1 MTPLVPAMFVRQLR
15 SLPGNFWC
23 ACLME
28 LFERMAYVAVR
39 AVAPLYLIRSAADNG
54 LGLDFRQKGLIYTVW
69 ALIQCLVPMVSGAYT
84 DRFGYRKS
92 LFIAFTLI
100 MLGYLG
106 MAQSGPVGDTLGASA
121 AGNMGFWI
129 FLVAASLVAV
139 GTGIFKPAIQ
149 GTIAGTATLKNS
161 SVAWGTFYWV
171 VNIGAALAPMCAA
184 HLRSEV
190 DWNHVFYAAMIITAV
205 NFLPALFLFREPVR
219 FTKHETAADR
229 PSIVGVFVSSLRTI
243 ASDLRLIML
252 LLVFSCFWLMF
263 MQLWDL
269 LPNFIDEWVDSSDV
283 APLFSWFSRS
293 WVSAAGQTKPEMI
306 ISINA
311 VAIIVLV
318 LPISWLIARTHKV
331 RAMTIGMMLSLVGF
345 VGSGATNVG
354 WVCCVMV
361 FVFALGEM
369 ACVPT
374 FIAYM
379 GLIAPEDK
387 KALYMGYSNVPF
399 AVGWAGGNAVGGI
412 LYEKLASKTV
422 LARRYMV
429 DQLDMDPAFVLND
442 ALLPVD
448 RVMTTLSTALG
459 VDTASATQVLW
470 HQFHPYAVWY
480 YLGVFG
486 TVSIAGMVAFH
497 LMFKTDH
504 AWR

>member
-1 MTPLVPAMFVRQLR
+1 MTTLVPATFVRQIR
-15 SLPGNFWC
+15 GLPGNFWV

-69 ALIQCLVPMVSGAYT
+69 ALIQCLVPMASGAYT

-92 LFIAFTLI
+92 LFIAFTFI
-100 MLGYLG
+100 MLGYFG
-106 MAQSGPVGDTLGASA
+106 MAQSGRVGDMLGGHAP
-121 AGNMGFWI
+121 GNIGFWV
-129 FLVAASLVAV
+129 FLVAACLVAV
-139 GTGIFKPAIQ
+139 GTGVFKPAIQ
-149 GTIAGTATLKNS
+149 GTIAGTATVKNS
-161 SVAWGTFYWV
+161 CVAWGTFYWV
-171 VNIGAALAPMCAA
+171 VNIGAALAPMLAA
-184 HLRSEV
+184 HLRSEI
-190 DWNHVFYAAMIITAV
+190 DWDHVFYAAMIITAV

-219 FTKHETAADR
+219 STTDETAAEP
-229 PSIVGVFVSSLRTI
+229 PSIAGVFVSSLRTI
-243 ASDLRLIML
+243 ASDRRLIVF

-283 APLFSWFSRS
+283 APLFGWFSRG

-306 ISINA
+306 INIDA

-318 LPISWLIARTHKV
+318 LPISWLIGRTHKV
-331 RAMTIGMMLSLVGF
+331 WAMTIGMMLSLVGF

-354 WVCCVMV
+354 WLCCVMV

-374 FIAYM
+374 FTAYM

-387 KALYMGYSNVPF
+387 KALYMGYSNVPY
-399 AVGWAGGNAVGGI
+399 AVGWAGGNAVGGV
-412 LYEKLASKTV
+412 LYQELASKTA

-429 DQLDMDPAFVLND
+429 DQLGMDPAFVLD
-442 ALLPVD
+442 DTLLPVD
-448 RVMTTLSTALG
+448 RVMTALSTALG
-459 VDTASATQVLW
+459 VDTAAATQTLW
-470 HQFHPYAVWY
+470 HQFHPYSVWY
-480 YLGVFG
+480 CFGVFG
-486 TVSIAGMVAFH
+486 IVSIAGMVGFH
-497 LMFKTDH
+497 LMFKTD
-504 AWR
+504 RPRP